1 MKKVLLTVL
10 TSVMLLT
17 LPVTT
22 AYASS
27 LDAVVSGTTQESNE
41 TPAGQQNES
50 SAGTVTTP
58 EVDDSKSSGSY
69 TSADEYIESTKNAAD
84 LTAVDVTGAEKV
96 NEGIKMVAAFIV
108 RILSYFLTAF
118 LVVRVILDLVYIA
131 LPFTRSI
138 LSNGYAGNAAAGG
151 GGMGMQQP
159 GMGMGM
165 GGMGMGSPMGGMGM
179 GMGGMGMG
187 GMYGRG
193 RYGMGGMGMGG
204 MQGGMMGQQG
214 QMGASPA
221 MGRVQWISS
230 AALNA
235 VAAENM
241 PGPDGTPQSA
251 LKAYTKDMAVVLII
265 TPILLTLAITG
276 VLTNLGFLIGDVIAK
291 GITSISGMI

>member
-22 AYASS
+22 VHASS
-27 LDAVVSGTTQESNE
+27 LDNVVNSTTQESNE
-41 TPAGQQNES
+41 ATVGQNNDS
-50 SAGTVTTP
+50 SSNT
-58 EVDDSKSSGSY
+58 SNSSSQSSSSY
-69 TSADEYIESTKNAAD
+69 TSADEYIENTKNAAD
-84 LTAVDVTGAEKV
+84 LTTVDTAGADKV
-96 NEGIKMVAAFIV
+96 NEGIRTVAAFIV

-118 LVVRVILDLVYIA
+118 LVVRVILDLVYIV

-138 LSNGYAGNAAAGG
+138 LSNGYAGNPAAGG
-151 GGMGMQQP
+151 SGMGMQQP
-159 GMGMGM
+159 GMGMG
-165 GGMGMGSPMGGMGM
+165 GMGMGAGMGGM

-187 GMYGRG
+187 GYGMRG
-193 RYGMGGMGMGG
+193 GYGMNRMGMGGMGGMGM
-204 MQGGMMGQQG
+204 QQG

-221 MGRVQWISS
+221 MGRVQWVSL

-235 VAAENM
+235 VAAEQM
-241 PGPDGTPQSA
+241 PGPDGKPQSA
-251 LKAYTKDMAVVLII
+251 LKAYAKDMMVVLII

-291 GITSISGMI
+291 GITSISGML

>member
-22 AYASS
+22 VHASS
-27 LDAVVSGTTQESNE
+27 LDDVVNSTTQESNE
-41 TPAGQQNES
+41 ATVGQNNEPS
-50 SAGTVTTP
+50 SNTST
-58 EVDDSKSSGSY
+58 SSSQSSSSY
-69 TSADEYIESTKNAAD
+69 TSADEYIENTKNAAD
-84 LTAVDVTGAEKV
+84 LTTVDTAGADKV
-96 NEGIKMVAAFIV
+96 NDGIRTVAAFIV

-138 LSNGYAGNAAAGG
+138 LSNGYAGNPAAGG
-151 GGMGMQQP
+151 SGMGMQQP
-159 GMGMGM
+159 GMG
-165 GGMGMGSPMGGMGM
+165 GMGMGAGIGGM

-187 GMYGRG
+187 GYGMRG
-193 RYGMGGMGMGG
+193 GYGMNRMGMGGMGMGG
-204 MQGGMMGQQG
+204 MGMQQG

-235 VAAENM
+235 VAAEQM
-241 PGPDGTPQSA
+241 PGPDGKPQSA
-251 LKAYTKDMAVVLII
+251 LKAYAKDMMVVLII
-265 TPILLTLAITG
+265 TPVLLTLAITG

-291 GITSISGMI
+291 GITSIGGMI

>member
-22 AYASS
+22 VHASS
-27 LDAVVSGTTQESNE
+27 LDDVVNGTTQESNE
-41 TPAGQQNES
+41 TTVGQSNES
-50 SAGTVTTP
+50 NSNTSTG
-58 EVDDSKSSGSY
+58 SSQSSSSY
-69 TSADEYIESTKNAAD
+69 TSADEYIENTKNAAD
-84 LTAVDVTGAEKV
+84 LTTVDTAGADKV
-96 NEGIKMVAAFIV
+96 NEGIRTVAAFIV

-138 LSNGYAGNAAAGG
+138 LSNGYAGNPAAGG
-151 GGMGMQQP
+151 SGMGMQQP

-165 GGMGMGSPMGGMGM
+165 GAGMGGM

-187 GMYGRG
+187 GYGMRG
-193 RYGMGGMGMGG
+193 GYGMNRMGMGGMGGMGM
-204 MQGGMMGQQG
+204 QQG

-221 MGRVQWISS
+221 MGRLQLVSS

-235 VAAENM
+235 VAAEQM
-241 PGPDGTPQSA
+241 PGPDGKPQSA
-251 LKAYTKDMAVVLII
+251 LKAYTKDMMVVLII

-291 GITSISGMI
+291 GITSISGML

>member
-22 AYASS
+22 VHASS
-27 LDAVVSGTTQESNE
+27 LDDVVNSTTQESNE
-41 TPAGQQNES
+41 ATVGQNNEPS
-50 SAGTVTTP
+50 SNTST
-58 EVDDSKSSGSY
+58 SSSQSSSSY
-69 TSADEYIESTKNAAD
+69 TSADEYIENTKNAAD
-84 LTAVDVTGAEKV
+84 LTTVDTAGADKV
-96 NEGIKMVAAFIV
+96 NDGIRTVAAFIV

-138 LSNGYAGNAAAGG
+138 LSNGYAGNPAAGG
-151 GGMGMQQP
+151 SGMGMQQP
-159 GMGMGM
+159 GMG
-165 GGMGMGSPMGGMGM
+165 GMGMGA

-187 GMYGRG
+187 GMGGMGGYGMRG
-193 RYGMGGMGMGG
+193 GYGMNRMGMGGMGGMGM
-204 MQGGMMGQQG
+204 QQG

-221 MGRVQWISS
+221 MGRVQWVSS

-235 VAAENM
+235 VAAEQM
-241 PGPDGTPQSA
+241 PGPDGKPQSA
-251 LKAYTKDMAVVLII
+251 LKAYAKNMMVVLII
-265 TPILLTLAITG
+265 TPVLLTLAITG

-291 GITSISGMI
+291 GITSIGGMI

>member
-22 AYASS
+22 VHASS
-27 LDAVVSGTTQESNE
+27 LDDVVNSTTQESNE
-41 TPAGQQNES
+41 ATVGQNNEPS
-50 SAGTVTTP
+50 SNTST
-58 EVDDSKSSGSY
+58 SSSQSSSSY
-69 TSADEYIESTKNAAD
+69 TSADEYIENTKNAAD
-84 LTAVDVTGAEKV
+84 LTTVDTAGADKV
-96 NEGIKMVAAFIV
+96 NDGIRTVAAFIV

-138 LSNGYAGNAAAGG
+138 LSNGYAGNPAAGG
-151 GGMGMQQP
+151 SGMGMQQP
-159 GMGMGM
+159 GMG
-165 GGMGMGSPMGGMGM
+165 GMGMGA

-187 GMYGRG
+187 GMGGMGGYGMRG
-193 RYGMGGMGMGG
+193 GYGMNRMGMGGMGGMGM
-204 MQGGMMGQQG
+204 QQG

-235 VAAENM
+235 VAAEQM
-241 PGPDGTPQSA
+241 PGPDGKPQSA
-251 LKAYTKDMAVVLII
+251 LKAYAKDMMVVLII
-265 TPILLTLAITG
+265 TPVLLTLAITG

-291 GITSISGMI
+291 GITSIGGMI

>member
-22 AYASS
+22 VHASS
-27 LDAVVSGTTQESNE
+27 LDDVVNSTTQESNE
-41 TPAGQQNES
+41 ATVGQNNEPS
-50 SAGTVTTP
+50 SNTST
-58 EVDDSKSSGSY
+58 SSSQSSSSY
-69 TSADEYIESTKNAAD
+69 TSADEYIENTKNAAD
-84 LTAVDVTGAEKV
+84 LTTVDTAGADKV
-96 NEGIKMVAAFIV
+96 NDGIRTVAAFIV

-138 LSNGYAGNAAAGG
+138 LSNGYAGNPAAGG
-151 GGMGMQQP
+151 SSMGMQQP
-159 GMGMGM
+159 GMG
-165 GGMGMGSPMGGMGM
+165 GMGMGA

-187 GMYGRG
+187 GMGGMGGYGMRG
-193 RYGMGGMGMGG
+193 GYGMNRMGMGGMGGMGM
-204 MQGGMMGQQG
+204 QQG

-221 MGRVQWISS
+221 MGRVQWVSS

-235 VAAENM
+235 VAAEQM
-241 PGPDGTPQSA
+241 PGPDGKPQSA
-251 LKAYTKDMAVVLII
+251 LKAYAKDMMVVLII
-265 TPILLTLAITG
+265 TPVLLTLAITG

-291 GITSISGMI
+291 GITSIGGMI

>member
-1 MKKVLLTVL
+1 MKKLLLTVL

-27 LDAVVSGTTQESNE
+27 LDDVVSDTTQETNE

-50 SAGTVTTP
+50 NAGTVTTP
-58 EVDDSKSSGSY
+58 ETGDSTTGGSY

-84 LTAVDVTGAEKV
+84 LTTVDVKGAEKV
-96 NEGIKMVAAFIV
+96 NEGVKMVAAYIV

-118 LVVRVILDLVYIA
+118 LVVRVILDLTYIA

-151 GGMGMQQP
+151 SGMGMQQP
-159 GMGMGM
+159 GMMGGM

-179 GMGGMGMG
+179 GGMGMRGGYGMGRMGGM
-187 GMYGRG
+187 
-193 RYGMGGMGMGG
+193 G

-214 QMGASPA
+214 QAGASPA
-221 MGRVQWISS
+221 MGRFQWVSS

-251 LKAYTKDMAVVLII
+251 FKAYTKDMMIVLII
-265 TPILLTLAITG
+265 TPVLLTLAITG
-276 VLTNLGFLIGDVIAK
+276 VLTNLGFLIGDIIAK
-291 GITSISGMI
+291 GITSIGGMI

>member
-10 TSVMLLT
+10 TSVMLLA

-27 LDAVVSGTTQESNE
+27 LDDVLNNTTQESNE
-41 TPAGQQNES
+41 TTVNQQNES
-50 SAGTVTTP
+50 NSSNVTNP
-58 EVDDSKSSGSY
+58 NVSSGTTSDLY

-84 LTAVDVTGAEKV
+84 LTSVDVNGADKV
-96 NEGIKMVAAFIV
+96 NEGIRTVAAFIV

-118 LVVRVILDLVYIA
+118 LVVRIILDLLYIA

-151 GGMGMQQP
+151 SGMGMQQP
-159 GMGMGM
+159 GMMGGM
-165 GGMGMGSPMGGMGM
+165 GGMGSPMGGMGSPMGGMGM
-179 GMGGMGMG
+179 GG

-193 RYGMGGMGMGG
+193 RYGMGG

-221 MGRVQWISS
+221 MGRIQWVSS

-241 PGPDGTPQSA
+241 PGPDGKPQSA
-251 LKAYTKDMAVVLII
+251 FKVYTKEMIVVLVI
-265 TPILLTLAITG
+265 TPVLLTLAITG
-276 VLTNLGFLIGDVIAK
+276 VLTNLGFLIGDVIGK
-291 GITSISGMI
+291 GITSISGML

>member
-22 AYASS
+22 VHASS
-27 LDAVVSGTTQESNE
+27 LDDVVNGTTQESNE
-41 TPAGQQNES
+41 TTVGQSNES
-50 SAGTVTTP
+50 NSNTSTSS
-58 EVDDSKSSGSY
+58 SKSSGSY
-69 TSADEYIESTKNAAD
+69 TSADEYIENTKNAAD
-84 LTAVDVTGAEKV
+84 LTAVDTAGADKV
-96 NEGIKMVAAFIV
+96 NEGIRTVAAFIV

-138 LSNGYAGNAAAGG
+138 LSNGYAGNPAAGG
-151 GGMGMQQP
+151 SGMGMQQP
-159 GMGMGM
+159 GMGMGA
-165 GGMGMGSPMGGMGM
+165 GMGGM

-187 GMYGRG
+187 GYGMRG
-193 RYGMGGMGMGG
+193 GYGMNRMGMGGMGGMGM
-204 MQGGMMGQQG
+204 QQG

-221 MGRVQWISS
+221 MGRLQLVSS

-235 VAAENM
+235 VAAEQM
-241 PGPDGTPQSA
+241 PGPDGKPQSA
-251 LKAYTKDMAVVLII
+251 LKAYTKDMMVVLII

-291 GITSISGMI
+291 GITSISGML

>member
-22 AYASS
+22 VHASS
-27 LDAVVSGTTQESNE
+27 LDDVVNSTTQESNE
-41 TPAGQQNES
+41 ATVGQNNDS
-50 SAGTVTTP
+50 SSNT
-58 EVDDSKSSGSY
+58 SNSSSQSSSSY
-69 TSADEYIESTKNAAD
+69 TSADEYIENTKNAAD
-84 LTAVDVTGAEKV
+84 LTTVDTAGADKV
-96 NEGIKMVAAFIV
+96 NDGIRTVAAFIV

-138 LSNGYAGNAAAGG
+138 LSNGYAGNPAAGG
-151 GGMGMQQP
+151 SGMGMQQP
-159 GMGMGM
+159 GMG
-165 GGMGMGSPMGGMGM
+165 GMGMGAGMGGI

-187 GMYGRG
+187 GYGMRG
-193 RYGMGGMGMGG
+193 GYGMNRMGMGGMGGMGM
-204 MQGGMMGQQG
+204 QQG

-221 MGRVQWISS
+221 MGRLQLVSS

-235 VAAENM
+235 VAAEQM
-241 PGPDGTPQSA
+241 PGPDGKPQSA
-251 LKAYTKDMAVVLII
+251 LKAYTKDMMVVLII

-291 GITSISGMI
+291 GITSISGML

>member
-22 AYASS
+22 VHASS
-27 LDAVVSGTTQESNE
+27 LDDVVNSTTQESNE
-41 TPAGQQNES
+41 ATVGQNNDS
-50 SAGTVTTP
+50 SSNT
-58 EVDDSKSSGSY
+58 SNSSSQSSSSY
-69 TSADEYIESTKNAAD
+69 TSADEYIENTKNAAD
-84 LTAVDVTGAEKV
+84 LTTVDTAGADKV
-96 NEGIKMVAAFIV
+96 NDGIRTVAAFIV

-138 LSNGYAGNAAAGG
+138 LSNGYAGNPAAGG
-151 GGMGMQQP
+151 SGMGMQQP
-159 GMGMGM
+159 GMG
-165 GGMGMGSPMGGMGM
+165 GMGMGA

-187 GMYGRG
+187 GMGGMGGYGMRG
-193 RYGMGGMGMGG
+193 GYGMNRMGMGGMGGMGM
-204 MQGGMMGQQG
+204 QQG

-221 MGRVQWISS
+221 MGRVQWVSS

-235 VAAENM
+235 VAAEQM
-241 PGPDGTPQSA
+241 PGPDGKPQSA
-251 LKAYTKDMAVVLII
+251 LKAYAKDMMVVLII

-291 GITSISGMI
+291 GITSISGML

>member
-22 AYASS
+22 AHASS
-27 LDAVVSGTTQESNE
+27 LDDVVNSTTQESNE
-41 TPAGQQNES
+41 ATVGQNNEPS
-50 SAGTVTTP
+50 SNTST
-58 EVDDSKSSGSY
+58 SSSQSSSSY
-69 TSADEYIESTKNAAD
+69 TSADEYIENTKNAAD
-84 LTAVDVTGAEKV
+84 LTTVDTAGADKV
-96 NEGIKMVAAFIV
+96 NDGIRTVAAFIV

-138 LSNGYAGNAAAGG
+138 LSNGYAGNPAAGG
-151 GGMGMQQP
+151 SGMGLQQP
-159 GMGMGM
+159 GR
-165 GGMGMGSPMGGMGM
+165 GGMGMGA

-187 GMYGRG
+187 GMGGMGGYGMRG
-193 RYGMGGMGMGG
+193 GYGMNRMGMGGMGGMGM
-204 MQGGMMGQQG
+204 QQG

-221 MGRVQWISS
+221 MGRVQWVSS

-235 VAAENM
+235 VAAEQM
-241 PGPDGTPQSA
+241 PGPDGKPQSA
-251 LKAYTKDMAVVLII
+251 LKAYAKDMMVVLII
-265 TPILLTLAITG
+265 TPVLLTLAITG

-291 GITSISGMI
+291 GITSIGGMI

>member
-22 AYASS
+22 VHASS
-27 LDAVVSGTTQESNE
+27 LDDVVNSTTQESNE
-41 TPAGQQNES
+41 ATVGQNNEPS
-50 SAGTVTTP
+50 SNTST
-58 EVDDSKSSGSY
+58 SSSQSSSSY
-69 TSADEYIESTKNAAD
+69 TSADEYIENTKNAAD
-84 LTAVDVTGAEKV
+84 LTTVDTAGADKV
-96 NEGIKMVAAFIV
+96 NDGIRTVAAFIV

-138 LSNGYAGNAAAGG
+138 LSNGYAGNPAAGG
-151 GGMGMQQP
+151 SGMGMQQP
-159 GMGMGM
+159 GMG
-165 GGMGMGSPMGGMGM
+165 GMGMGA

-187 GMYGRG
+187 GMGGMGGYGMRG
-193 RYGMGGMGMGG
+193 GYGMNRMGMGGMGGMGM
-204 MQGGMMGQQG
+204 QQG

-221 MGRVQWISS
+221 MGRVQWVSS

-235 VAAENM
+235 VAAEQM
-241 PGPDGTPQSA
+241 PGPDGKPQSA
-251 LKAYTKDMAVVLII
+251 LKAYAKDMMVVLII
-265 TPILLTLAITG
+265 TPVLLTLAITG

-291 GITSISGMI
+291 GITSIGGMI

>member
-22 AYASS
+22 VHASS
-27 LDAVVSGTTQESNE
+27 LDDVVNSTTQESNE
-41 TPAGQQNES
+41 ATVGQNNDS
-50 SAGTVTTP
+50 SSNT
-58 EVDDSKSSGSY
+58 SNSSSQSSSSY
-69 TSADEYIESTKNAAD
+69 TSADEYIENTKNAAD
-84 LTAVDVTGAEKV
+84 LTTVDTAGADKV
-96 NEGIKMVAAFIV
+96 NEGIRTVAAFIV

-138 LSNGYAGNAAAGG
+138 LSNGYAGNPAAGG
-151 GGMGMQQP
+151 SGMGMQQP
-159 GMGMGM
+159 GMG
-165 GGMGMGSPMGGMGM
+165 GMGMGAGMGGM

-187 GMYGRG
+187 GYGMRG
-193 RYGMGGMGMGG
+193 GYGMNRMGMDGMGGMGM
-204 MQGGMMGQQG
+204 QQG

-221 MGRVQWISS
+221 MGRLQLVSS

-235 VAAENM
+235 VAAEQM
-241 PGPDGTPQSA
+241 PGPDGKPQSA
-251 LKAYTKDMAVVLII
+251 LKAYTKDMMAVLII

-291 GITSISGMI
+291 GITSISGML

>member
-22 AYASS
+22 VHASS
-27 LDAVVSGTTQESNE
+27 LDDVVNGTTQESNE
-41 TPAGQQNES
+41 TTVGQSNES
-50 SAGTVTTP
+50 SSNTSTSS
-58 EVDDSKSSGSY
+58 SKSSGSY
-69 TSADEYIESTKNAAD
+69 TSADEYIENTKNAAD
-84 LTAVDVTGAEKV
+84 LTAVDTAGADKV
-96 NEGIKMVAAFIV
+96 NEGIRTVAAFIV

-138 LSNGYAGNAAAGG
+138 LSNGYAGNPAAGG
-151 GGMGMQQP
+151 SDMGMQQP
-159 GMGMGM
+159 GMG
-165 GGMGMGSPMGGMGM
+165 GMGMGA

-187 GMYGRG
+187 GMRGMGGYGMRG
-193 RYGMGGMGMGG
+193 GYGMNRMGMDGMGGMGM
-204 MQGGMMGQQG
+204 QQG

-221 MGRVQWISS
+221 MGRVQWVSS

-235 VAAENM
+235 VAAEQM
-241 PGPDGTPQSA
+241 PGPDGKPQSA
-251 LKAYTKDMAVVLII
+251 LKAYAKDMMVVLII

-291 GITSISGMI
+291 GITSISGML

>member
-22 AYASS
+22 VHASS
-27 LDAVVSGTTQESNE
+27 LDDVVNSTTQESNE
-41 TPAGQQNES
+41 ATVGQNNDS
-50 SAGTVTTP
+50 SSNT
-58 EVDDSKSSGSY
+58 SNSSSQSSSSY
-69 TSADEYIESTKNAAD
+69 TSADEYIENTKNAAD
-84 LTAVDVTGAEKV
+84 LTTVDTAGADKV
-96 NEGIKMVAAFIV
+96 NDGIRTVAAFIV

-138 LSNGYAGNAAAGG
+138 LSNGYAGNPAAGG
-151 GGMGMQQP
+151 SGMGMQQP
-159 GMGMGM
+159 GMG
-165 GGMGMGSPMGGMGM
+165 GMGMGA

-187 GMYGRG
+187 GMGGMGGYGMRG
-193 RYGMGGMGMGG
+193 GYGMNRMGMGGMGGMGM
-204 MQGGMMGQQG
+204 QQG

-221 MGRVQWISS
+221 MGRVQWVSS

-235 VAAENM
+235 VAAEQM
-241 PGPDGTPQSA
+241 PGPDGKPQSA
-251 LKAYTKDMAVVLII
+251 LKAYAKDMMVVLII
-265 TPILLTLAITG
+265 TPVLLTLAITG

-291 GITSISGMI
+291 GITSIGGMI

>member
-22 AYASS
+22 VHASS
-27 LDAVVSGTTQESNE
+27 LDDVVNSTTQESTEATVGQNNE
-41 TPAGQQNES
+41 PS
-50 SAGTVTTP
+50 SNTST
-58 EVDDSKSSGSY
+58 SSSQSSSSY
-69 TSADEYIESTKNAAD
+69 TSADEYIENTKNAAD
-84 LTAVDVTGAEKV
+84 LTTVDTAGADKV
-96 NEGIKMVAAFIV
+96 NDGIRTVAAFIV

-138 LSNGYAGNAAAGG
+138 LSNGYAGNPAAGG
-151 GGMGMQQP
+151 SGMGMQQP
-159 GMGMGM
+159 GMG
-165 GGMGMGSPMGGMGM
+165 GMGMGMGA

-187 GMYGRG
+187 GMGGMGGYGMRG
-193 RYGMGGMGMGG
+193 GYGMNRMGMGSMGGMGM
-204 MQGGMMGQQG
+204 QQG

-221 MGRVQWISS
+221 MGRVQWVSS

-235 VAAENM
+235 VAAEQM
-241 PGPDGTPQSA
+241 PGPDGKPQSA
-251 LKAYTKDMAVVLII
+251 LKAYAKDMMVVLII
-265 TPILLTLAITG
+265 TPVLLTLAITG

-291 GITSISGMI
+291 GITSIGGMI

>member
-27 LDAVVSGTTQESNE
+27 LDDVVNGTTQESNE

-50 SAGTVTTP
+50 NAGTTNPSNGGGT
-58 EVDDSKSSGSY
+58 SSGSY
-69 TSADEYIESTKNAAD
+69 TSADEYIESTKDAAD
-84 LTAVDVTGAEKV
+84 LTSVNVQGADKV
-96 NEGIKMVAAFIV
+96 NEGIKTIAAFIV

-118 LVVRVILDLVYIA
+118 LVVRVILDLTYIA
-131 LPFTRSI
+131 LPFSRTI
-138 LSNGYAGNAAAGG
+138 LSNGYAGNPAAGG
-151 GGMGMQQP
+151 SGMGMQQP
-159 GMGMGM
+159 GMGGM
-165 GGMGMGSPMGGMGM
+165 GGMGSPMGGMG
-179 GMGGMGMG
+179 GMGSMGMGMG
-187 GMYGRG
+187 MRGGYGMGR
-193 RYGMGGMGMGG
+193 MGGMGMGG

-221 MGRVQWISS
+221 MGRIQWVSS

-235 VAAENM
+235 VAAESM

-251 LKAYTKDMAVVLII
+251 FKVYTKEMIVVLVI

-291 GITSISGMI
+291 GITSIGGMI

>member
-22 AYASS
+22 VHASS
-27 LDAVVSGTTQESNE
+27 LDDVVNSTTQESNE
-41 TPAGQQNES
+41 ATVGQNNEPS
-50 SAGTVTTP
+50 SNTST
-58 EVDDSKSSGSY
+58 SSSQSSSSY
-69 TSADEYIESTKNAAD
+69 TSTDEYIENIKNAAD
-84 LTAVDVTGAEKV
+84 LTTVDKAGADKV
-96 NEGIKMVAAFIV
+96 NDGIRTVAASIV

-138 LSNGYAGNAAAGG
+138 LSNGYAGNPAAGG
-151 GGMGMQQP
+151 SGMGMQQP
-159 GMGMGM
+159 GMG
-165 GGMGMGSPMGGMGM
+165 GMGMGA

-187 GMYGRG
+187 GMGGMGGYGMRG
-193 RYGMGGMGMGG
+193 GYGMNRMGMGGMGGMGM
-204 MQGGMMGQQG
+204 QQG

-221 MGRVQWISS
+221 MGRVQWVSS

-235 VAAENM
+235 VAAEQM
-241 PGPDGTPQSA
+241 PGPDGKPQSA
-251 LKAYTKDMAVVLII
+251 LKAYAKDMMVVLII
-265 TPILLTLAITG
+265 TPVLLTLAITG

-291 GITSISGMI
+291 GITSIGGMI

>member
-27 LDAVVSGTTQESNE
+27 LDDVVSGTTQESNE

-50 SAGTVTTP
+50 STGTVETP
-58 EVDDSKSSGSY
+58 EVSNGTQSGSY

-84 LTAVDVTGAEKV
+84 LTTVDVSGAEKV

-159 GMGMGM
+159 GMMGGM

-179 GMGGMGMG
+179 GGMGMG
-187 GMYGRG
+187 MRGGYGMGR
-193 RYGMGGMGMGG
+193 MGGMGMGG

-251 LKAYTKDMAVVLII
+251 FKVYTKDMMVVLIV
-265 TPILLTLAITG
+265 TPVLLTLAITG
-276 VLTNLGFLIGDVIAK
+276 VLTNLGFLIGDIIAK

>member
-22 AYASS
+22 VHASS
-27 LDAVVSGTTQESNE
+27 LDDVVNSTTQESNE
-41 TPAGQQNES
+41 ATVGQNNDS
-50 SAGTVTTP
+50 SSNT
-58 EVDDSKSSGSY
+58 SNSSSQSSSSY
-69 TSADEYIESTKNAAD
+69 TSADEYIENTKNAAD
-84 LTAVDVTGAEKV
+84 LTTVDTAGADKV
-96 NEGIKMVAAFIV
+96 NEGIRTVAAFIV

-138 LSNGYAGNAAAGG
+138 LSNGYAGNPAAGG
-151 GGMGMQQP
+151 SGMGMQQP
-159 GMGMGM
+159 GMGMG
-165 GGMGMGSPMGGMGM
+165 GMGMGAGMGGM

-187 GMYGRG
+187 GYGMRG
-193 RYGMGGMGMGG
+193 GYGMNRMGMGGMGGMGM
-204 MQGGMMGQQG
+204 QQG

-221 MGRVQWISS
+221 MGRVQWVSS

-235 VAAENM
+235 VAAEQM
-241 PGPDGTPQSA
+241 PGPDGKPQSA
-251 LKAYTKDMAVVLII
+251 LKAYAKDMTVVLII

-291 GITSISGMI
+291 GITSISGML

>member
-22 AYASS
+22 VHASS
-27 LDAVVSGTTQESNE
+27 LDDVVNSTTQESNE
-41 TPAGQQNES
+41 ATVGQNNEPS
-50 SAGTVTTP
+50 SNTST
-58 EVDDSKSSGSY
+58 SSSQSSSSY
-69 TSADEYIESTKNAAD
+69 TSADEYIENTKNAAD
-84 LTAVDVTGAEKV
+84 LTTVDTAGADKV
-96 NEGIKMVAAFIV
+96 NDGIRTVAAFIV

-138 LSNGYAGNAAAGG
+138 LSNGYAGNPAAGG
-151 GGMGMQQP
+151 SGMGMQQP
-159 GMGMGM
+159 GMG
-165 GGMGMGSPMGGMGM
+165 GMGMGA

-187 GMYGRG
+187 GMGGMGGYGMRG
-193 RYGMGGMGMGG
+193 GYGMNRMGMGGMGGMGM
-204 MQGGMMGQQG
+204 QQG

-221 MGRVQWISS
+221 MGRVQWVSS

-235 VAAENM
+235 VAAEQM
-241 PGPDGTPQSA
+241 PGPDGKPQSA
-251 LKAYTKDMAVVLII
+251 LKAYAKLII
-265 TPILLTLAITG
+265 TPVLLTLAITG

-291 GITSISGMI
+291 GITSIGGMI

>member
-22 AYASS
+22 VHASS
-27 LDAVVSGTTQESNE
+27 LDDVVNSTTQESNE
-41 TPAGQQNES
+41 ATVGQNNDS
-50 SAGTVTTP
+50 SSNT
-58 EVDDSKSSGSY
+58 SNSSSQSSSSY
-69 TSADEYIESTKNAAD
+69 TSADEYIENTKNAAD
-84 LTAVDVTGAEKV
+84 LTTVDTAGADKV
-96 NEGIKMVAAFIV
+96 NEGIRTVAAFIV

-138 LSNGYAGNAAAGG
+138 LSNGYAGNPAAGG
-151 GGMGMQQP
+151 SGMGMQQP
-159 GMGMGM
+159 GMG
-165 GGMGMGSPMGGMGM
+165 GMGMGAGMGGM

-187 GMYGRG
+187 GYGMRDG
-193 RYGMGGMGMGG
+193 YGMNRMGMGGMGGMGM
-204 MQGGMMGQQG
+204 QQG

-221 MGRVQWISS
+221 MGRLQLVSS

-235 VAAENM
+235 VAAEQM
-241 PGPDGTPQSA
+241 PGPDGKPQSA
-251 LKAYTKDMAVVLII
+251 LKAYTKDMMVVLII

-291 GITSISGMI
+291 GITSISGML

>member
-22 AYASS
+22 VHASS
-27 LDAVVSGTTQESNE
+27 LDDVVNSTTQESNE
-41 TPAGQQNES
+41 ATVGQNNEPS
-50 SAGTVTTP
+50 SNTST
-58 EVDDSKSSGSY
+58 SSSQSSSSY
-69 TSADEYIESTKNAAD
+69 TSADEYIENTKNAAD
-84 LTAVDVTGAEKV
+84 LTTVDTAGADKV
-96 NEGIKMVAAFIV
+96 NDGIRTVAAFIV

-138 LSNGYAGNAAAGG
+138 LSNGYDGNPAAGG
-151 GGMGMQQP
+151 SGMGMQQP
-159 GMGMGM
+159 GMG
-165 GGMGMGSPMGGMGM
+165 GMGMGA

-187 GMYGRG
+187 GMGGMGGYGMRG
-193 RYGMGGMGMGG
+193 GYGMNRMGMGGMGGMGM
-204 MQGGMMGQQG
+204 QQG

-221 MGRVQWISS
+221 MGRVQWVSS

-235 VAAENM
+235 VAAEQM
-241 PGPDGTPQSA
+241 PGPDGKPQSA
-251 LKAYTKDMAVVLII
+251 LKAYAKDMMVVLII
-265 TPILLTLAITG
+265 TPVLLTLAITG

-291 GITSISGMI
+291 GITSIGGMI

>member
-22 AYASS
+22 VHASS
-27 LDAVVSGTTQESNE
+27 LDDVVNSTTQESNE
-41 TPAGQQNES
+41 TTVGQNNDS
-50 SAGTVTTP
+50 SSNT
-58 EVDDSKSSGSY
+58 SNSSSQSSSSY
-69 TSADEYIESTKNAAD
+69 TSADEYIENTKNAAD
-84 LTAVDVTGAEKV
+84 LTTVDTAGADKV
-96 NEGIKMVAAFIV
+96 NEGIRTVAAFIV

-118 LVVRVILDLVYIA
+118 LVVRVILDLVYIV

-138 LSNGYAGNAAAGG
+138 LSNGYAGNPAAGG
-151 GGMGMQQP
+151 SGMGMQQP
-159 GMGMGM
+159 GMGMG
-165 GGMGMGSPMGGMGM
+165 GMGMGAGMGGM

-187 GMYGRG
+187 GYGMRG
-193 RYGMGGMGMGG
+193 GYGMNRMGMGGMGGMGM
-204 MQGGMMGQQG
+204 QQG

-221 MGRVQWISS
+221 MGRVQWVSS

-235 VAAENM
+235 VAAEQM
-241 PGPDGTPQSA
+241 PGPDGKPQSA
-251 LKAYTKDMAVVLII
+251 LKAYAKDMMVVLII

-291 GITSISGMI
+291 GITSISGML

>member
-22 AYASS
+22 VHASS
-27 LDAVVSGTTQESNE
+27 LDDVVNGTTQESNE
-41 TPAGQQNES
+41 TTVGQSNES
-50 SAGTVTTP
+50 SSNTSTSS
-58 EVDDSKSSGSY
+58 SKSSGSY
-69 TSADEYIESTKNAAD
+69 TSADEYIENTKNAAD
-84 LTAVDVTGAEKV
+84 LTAVDTAGADKV
-96 NEGIKMVAAFIV
+96 NEGIRTVAAFIV

-138 LSNGYAGNAAAGG
+138 LSNGYAGNPAAGG
-151 GGMGMQQP
+151 SGMGMQQP
-159 GMGMGM
+159 GMG
-165 GGMGMGSPMGGMGM
+165 GMGMGA

-187 GMYGRG
+187 GMGGMGGYGMRG
-193 RYGMGGMGMGG
+193 GYGMNRMGMGGMGGMGM
-204 MQGGMMGQQG
+204 QQG

-221 MGRVQWISS
+221 MGRVQWVSS

-235 VAAENM
+235 VAAEQM
-241 PGPDGTPQSA
+241 PGPDGKPQSA
-251 LKAYTKDMAVVLII
+251 LKAYAKDMMVVLII

-291 GITSISGMI
+291 GITSISGML